1 MRDKKKEN
9 RFLICGIALSICLC
23 VPAGSVILHLS
34 ETFIRS
40 GIADMA
46 GAVGIAAPEQLGD
59 IMHLYKS
66 GDGLRAAGEE
76 ILRQYGY
83 GRDVYSFVPAWFGA
97 AAYAIPFCIILVVLF
112 SFGLYWGHRMKEAEK
127 RTAVLSGYLDRIMEG
142 QYDTLMKDDT
152 GSALGDSIYKAVVLL
167 REEREQ
173 AQRAKKNLADNMAD
187 LSHQLKTPAA
197 SIGLSLSLL
206 KKKAWNEGD
215 KDDSKNVIL
224 KDIGRM
230 ERQVGHL
237 QHLVGTM
244 LTLSKLDAGML
255 ELEEKEFDLEEML
268 VDAVQPFVRQMEE
281 KGICFGIRGADG
293 ISLSGDFGWCSE
305 AFGNII
311 KNCVEH
317 TPERGNIS
325 IACQDNPIYAEIVIQ
340 DSGVGFDEADLPR
353 LFERF
358 YRGSGSSKDSA
369 GIGLAL
375 SKSIIEK
382 ENGTVTAENAK
393 TGGARF
399 CIKFYHCHRIGT

>member
-1 MRDKKKEN
+1 MRDKKKGN
-9 RFLICGIALSICLC
+9 RILICGIALSICLF
-23 VPAGSVILHLS
+23 VLAGGVILHLS

-46 GAVGIAAPEQLGD
+46 GAVGIAAPEQLGGV
-59 IMHLYKS
+59 MHLYKS
-66 GDGLRAAGEE
+66 GDGLRVAGEE

-97 AAYAIPFCIILVVLF
+97 AAYAIPFCITLIMIF
-112 SFGLYWGHRMKEAEK
+112 SFRLYWQKKVREDEK

-142 QYDTLMKDDT
+142 QYDTLMQHDT
-152 GSALGDSIYKAVVLL
+152 GSELEDSIYKAVVLL

-173 AQRAKKNLADNMAD
+173 AQGAKKNLADNMAD

-197 SIGLSLSLL
+197 SIGLTLSLL
-206 KKKAWNEGD
+206 KKKAWDEET
-215 KDDSKNVIL
+215 KQ
-224 KDIGRM
+224 DIGRM
-230 ERQVGHL
+230 EGQVGHL
-237 QHLVGTM
+237 QHLVGSM
-244 LTLSKLDAGML
+244 LTLSRLDAGVL

-281 KGICFGIRGADG
+281 KGICFGIQGADG

-317 TPERGNIS
+317 TPERGDIS
-325 IACQDNPIYAEIVIQ
+325 IVCRDNPIYTEIVIQ
-340 DSGVGFDEADLPR
+340 DSGRGFDEADLPR

-358 YRGSGSSKDSA
+358 YRGAGSSKDSV

-375 SKSIIEK
+375 AKSIIEK
-382 ENGTVTAENAK
+382 ENGAVTVENAG

-399 CIKFYHCHRIGT
+399 CIKFYHCHRIST

>member
-1 MRDKKKEN
+1 MRDKKKGN
-9 RFLICGIALSICLC
+9 RILICGIALSICLC
-23 VPAGSVILHLS
+23 VLAGSVILHLS

-40 GIADMA
+40 SIADMA
-46 GAVGIAAPEQLGD
+46 GAVGIAATEQRGD
-59 IMHLYKS
+59 VMHLYKS
-66 GDGLRAAGEE
+66 GDGLRIAGEE

-97 AAYAIPFCIILVVLF
+97 AAYAIPFCITLIMIF
-112 SFGLYWGHRMKEAEK
+112 SFRLYWQKKVREDEK

-142 QYDTLMKDDT
+142 QYDTLMQHDT
-152 GSALGDSIYKAVVLL
+152 GSELEDSIYKAVVLL

-173 AQRAKKNLADNMAD
+173 AQGAKKNLADNMAD

-197 SIGLSLSLL
+197 SIGLTLSLL
-206 KKKAWNEGD
+206 KKKAWDEET
-215 KDDSKNVIL
+215 KQ
-224 KDIGRM
+224 DIGRM
-230 ERQVGHL
+230 EGQVGHL
-237 QHLVGTM
+237 QHLVGSM
-244 LTLSKLDAGML
+244 LTLSRLDAGVL

-317 TPERGNIS
+317 TPEQGNIS
-325 IACQDNPIYAEIVIQ
+325 IACRDNPIYTEIVIQ
-340 DSGVGFDEADLPR
+340 DSGRGFDEADLSH

-358 YRGSGSSKDSA
+358 YRGAGFSKDSA

-375 SKSIIEK
+375 AKSIIEK
-382 ENGTVTAENAK
+382 ENGTVTAKNTE
-393 TGGARF
+393 TGGAGF
-399 CIKFYHCHRIGT
+399 YIKFYHCH

>member
-1 MRDKKKEN
+1 MRDKKKGN
-9 RFLICGIALSICLC
+9 RILICGIALSICLC
-23 VPAGSVILHLS
+23 VLAGSVILHLS

-40 GIADMA
+40 SIADMA
-46 GAVGIAAPEQLGD
+46 GAVGIAATEQRGD
-59 IMHLYKS
+59 VMHLYKS
-66 GDGLRAAGEE
+66 GNGLRIAGEE

-97 AAYAIPFCIILVVLF
+97 AAYAIPFCITLIMIF
-112 SFGLYWGHRMKEAEK
+112 SFRLYWQKKVREDEK

-142 QYDTLMKDDT
+142 QYDTLMQHDT
-152 GSALGDSIYKAVVLL
+152 GSELEDSIYKAVVLL

-173 AQRAKKNLADNMAD
+173 AQGAKKNLADNMAD

-197 SIGLSLSLL
+197 SIGLTLSLL
-206 KKKAWNEGD
+206 KKKAWDEET
-215 KDDSKNVIL
+215 KQ
-224 KDIGRM
+224 DIIRM
-230 ERQVGHL
+230 EGQVGHL
-237 QHLVGTM
+237 QHLVGSM
-244 LTLSKLDAGML
+244 LTLSRLDAGVL

-317 TPERGNIS
+317 TPEQGNIS
-325 IACQDNPIYAEIVIQ
+325 IACRDNPIYTEIVIQ
-340 DSGVGFDEADLPR
+340 DSGRGFDEADLPH

-358 YRGSGSSKDSA
+358 YRGAGFSKDSA

-375 SKSIIEK
+375 AKSIIEK
-382 ENGTVTAENAK
+382 ENGTVTAKNTE
-393 TGGARF
+393 TGGAGF
-399 CIKFYHCHRIGT
+399 YIKFYHCH

>member
-1 MRDKKKEN
+1 MRDKKKGN
-9 RFLICGIALSICLC
+9 RILICGIALSICLC
-23 VPAGSVILHLS
+23 VLAGSVILHLS

-40 GIADMA
+40 SIADMA
-46 GAVGIAAPEQLGD
+46 GAVGIAATEQRGD
-59 IMHLYKS
+59 VMHLYKS
-66 GDGLRAAGEE
+66 GNGLRIAGEE

-97 AAYAIPFCIILVVLF
+97 AAYAIPFCITLIMIF
-112 SFGLYWGHRMKEAEK
+112 SFRLYWQKKVREDEK

-142 QYDTLMKDDT
+142 QYDTLMQHDT
-152 GSALGDSIYKAVVLL
+152 GSELEDSIYKAVVLL

-173 AQRAKKNLADNMAD
+173 AQGAKKNLADNMAD

-197 SIGLSLSLL
+197 SIGLTLSLL
-206 KKKAWNEGD
+206 KKKAWDEET
-215 KDDSKNVIL
+215 KQ
-224 KDIGRM
+224 DIGRM
-230 ERQVGHL
+230 EGQVGHL
-237 QHLVGTM
+237 QHLVGSM
-244 LTLSKLDAGML
+244 LTLSRLEAGVL

-281 KGICFGIRGADG
+281 KGICFGIQGADG

-317 TPERGNIS
+317 TPEQGNIS
-325 IACQDNPIYAEIVIQ
+325 IACRDNPIYTEIVIQ
-340 DSGVGFDEADLPR
+340 DSGRGFDEADLPH

-358 YRGSGSSKDSA
+358 YRGAGFSKDSA

-375 SKSIIEK
+375 AKSIIEK
-382 ENGTVTAENAK
+382 ENGTVTAENTQ
-393 TGGARF
+393 TGGAGF
-399 CIKFYHCHRIGT
+399 YIKFYHCH

>member
-1 MRDKKKEN
+1 MRDKKKGN
-9 RFLICGIALSICLC
+9 RILICGIALSICLC
-23 VPAGSVILHLS
+23 VLAGSVILHLS

-40 GIADMA
+40 SIADMA
-46 GAVGIAAPEQLGD
+46 GAVGIAATEQRGD
-59 IMHLYKS
+59 VMHLYKS
-66 GDGLRAAGEE
+66 GNGLRIAGEE

-97 AAYAIPFCIILVVLF
+97 AAYAIPFCITLIMIF
-112 SFGLYWGHRMKEAEK
+112 SFRLYWQKKVREDKK

-142 QYDTLMKDDT
+142 QYDTLMQHDT
-152 GSALGDSIYKAVVLL
+152 GSELEDSIYKAVVLL

-173 AQRAKKNLADNMAD
+173 AQGAKKNLADNMAD

-197 SIGLSLSLL
+197 SIGLTLSLL
-206 KKKAWNEGD
+206 KKKAWDEET
-215 KDDSKNVIL
+215 KQ
-224 KDIGRM
+224 DIIRM
-230 ERQVGHL
+230 EGQVGHL
-237 QHLVGTM
+237 QHLVGSM
-244 LTLSKLDAGML
+244 LTLSRLDAGVL

-281 KGICFGIRGADG
+281 KGICFGIQGADG

-317 TPERGNIS
+317 TPEQGNIS
-325 IACQDNPIYAEIVIQ
+325 IACRDNPIYTEIVIQ
-340 DSGVGFDEADLPR
+340 DSGRGFDEADLPH

-358 YRGSGSSKDSA
+358 YRGAGFSKDSA

-375 SKSIIEK
+375 AKSIIEK
-382 ENGTVTAENAK
+382 ENGTVTAKNTE
-393 TGGARF
+393 TGGAGF
-399 CIKFYHCHRIGT
+399 YIKFYHCH

>member
-1 MRDKKKEN
+1 MRDKKKGN
-9 RFLICGIALSICLC
+9 RILICGIALSICLC
-23 VPAGSVILHLS
+23 VLAGGVILYLS

-40 GIADMA
+40 SIADMA
-46 GAVGIAAPEQLGD
+46 GAVGIAAPEQLGGV
-59 IMHLYKS
+59 MHLYKS
-66 GDGLRAAGEE
+66 GDGLRDAGEE

-97 AAYAIPFCIILVVLF
+97 AAYAIPFCITLIMIF
-112 SFGLYWGHRMKEAEK
+112 SFRLYWQKKVREDEK

-142 QYDTLMKDDT
+142 QYDTLMQHDT
-152 GSALGDSIYKAVVLL
+152 GSELEDSIYKAVVLL

-173 AQRAKKNLADNMAD
+173 AQGAKKNLADNMAD

-197 SIGLSLSLL
+197 SIGLTLSLL
-206 KKKAWNEGD
+206 KKKAWDEET
-215 KDDSKNVIL
+215 KQ
-224 KDIGRM
+224 DIGRM
-230 ERQVGHL
+230 EGQVGHL
-237 QHLVGTM
+237 QHLVGSM
-244 LTLSKLDAGML
+244 LTLSRLDAGVL

-281 KGICFGIRGADG
+281 KGICFGIQGADG

-317 TPERGNIS
+317 TPEQGNIS
-325 IACQDNPIYAEIVIQ
+325 IACRDNPIYTEIVIQ
-340 DSGVGFDEADLPR
+340 DSGRGFDEADLPH

-358 YRGSGSSKDSA
+358 YRGAGFSKDSA

-375 SKSIIEK
+375 AKSIIEK
-382 ENGTVTAENAK
+382 ENGTVTAKNTE
-393 TGGARF
+393 TGGAGF
-399 CIKFYHCHRIGT
+399 YIKFYHCH

>member
-1 MRDKKKEN
+1 MRDKKKGN
-9 RFLICGIALSICLC
+9 RILICGIALSICLC
-23 VPAGSVILHLS
+23 VLAGSVILHLS

-40 GIADMA
+40 SIADMA
-46 GAVGIAAPEQLGD
+46 GAVGIAATEQRGD
-59 IMHLYKS
+59 VMHLYKS
-66 GDGLRAAGEE
+66 GDGLRIAGEE

-97 AAYAIPFCIILVVLF
+97 AAYAIPFCITLIMIF
-112 SFGLYWGHRMKEAEK
+112 SFRLYWQKKVREDEK

-142 QYDTLMKDDT
+142 QYDTLMQHDT
-152 GSALGDSIYKAVVLL
+152 GSELEDSIYKAVVLL

-173 AQRAKKNLADNMAD
+173 AQGAKKNLADNMAD

-197 SIGLSLSLL
+197 SIGLTLSLL
-206 KKKAWNEGD
+206 KKKAWDEET
-215 KDDSKNVIL
+215 KQ
-224 KDIGRM
+224 DIGRM
-230 ERQVGHL
+230 EGQVGHL
-237 QHLVGTM
+237 QHLVGSM
-244 LTLSKLDAGML
+244 LTLSRLDAGVL

-317 TPERGNIS
+317 TPERGDIS
-325 IACQDNPIYAEIVIQ
+325 IVCRDNPIYTEIVIQ
-340 DSGVGFDEADLPR
+340 DSGGGFDEADLPR

-358 YRGSGSSKDSA
+358 YRGAGSSKDSA

-375 SKSIIEK
+375 AKSIIEK
-382 ENGTVTAENAK
+382 ENGTVTAKNTE
-393 TGGARF
+393 TGGAGF
-399 CIKFYHCHRIGT
+399 YIKFYHCH

>member
-1 MRDKKKEN
+1 MRDKKKGN
-9 RFLICGIALSICLC
+9 RILICGIALSICLC
-23 VPAGSVILHLS
+23 VLAGSVILHLS

-40 GIADMA
+40 SIADMA
-46 GAVGIAAPEQLGD
+46 GAVGIAATEQRGD
-59 IMHLYKS
+59 VMHLYKS
-66 GDGLRAAGEE
+66 GDGLRIAGEE

-97 AAYAIPFCIILVVLF
+97 AAYAIPFCITLIMIF
-112 SFGLYWGHRMKEAEK
+112 SFRLYWQKKVREDEK

-142 QYDTLMKDDT
+142 QYDTLMQHDT
-152 GSALGDSIYKAVVLL
+152 GSELEDSIYKAVVLL

-173 AQRAKKNLADNMAD
+173 AQGAKKNLADNMAD

-197 SIGLSLSLL
+197 SIGLTLSLL
-206 KKKAWNEGD
+206 KKKAWDEET
-215 KDDSKNVIL
+215 KQ
-224 KDIGRM
+224 DIGRM
-230 ERQVGHL
+230 EGQVGHL
-237 QHLVGTM
+237 QHLVGSM
-244 LTLSKLDAGML
+244 LTLSRLDAGVL
-255 ELEEKEFDLEEML
+255 ELEEKAFDLEEML

-317 TPERGNIS
+317 TPEQGNIS
-325 IACQDNPIYAEIVIQ
+325 IACRDNPIYTEIVIQ
-340 DSGVGFDEADLPR
+340 DSGRGFDEADLPH

-358 YRGSGSSKDSA
+358 YRGAGFSKDSA

-375 SKSIIEK
+375 AKSIIEK
-382 ENGTVTAENAK
+382 ENGTVTAKNTE
-393 TGGARF
+393 TGGAGF
-399 CIKFYHCHRIGT
+399 YIKFYHCH

>member
-1 MRDKKKEN
+1 MRDKKKGN
-9 RFLICGIALSICLC
+9 RILICGIALSICLC
-23 VPAGSVILHLS
+23 VLAGSVILHLS

-40 GIADMA
+40 SIADMA
-46 GAVGIAAPEQLGD
+46 GAVGIAATEQRGD
-59 IMHLYKS
+59 VMHLYKS
-66 GDGLRAAGEE
+66 GNGLRIAGEE

-97 AAYAIPFCIILVVLF
+97 AAYAIPFCITLIMIF
-112 SFGLYWGHRMKEAEK
+112 SFRLYWQKKVREDKK

-142 QYDTLMKDDT
+142 QYDTLMQHDT
-152 GSALGDSIYKAVVLL
+152 GSELEDSIYKAVVLL

-173 AQRAKKNLADNMAD
+173 AQGAKKNLADNMAD

-197 SIGLSLSLL
+197 SIGLTLSLL
-206 KKKAWNEGD
+206 KKKAWDEET
-215 KDDSKNVIL
+215 KQ
-224 KDIGRM
+224 DIIRM
-230 ERQVGHL
+230 EGQVGHL
-237 QHLVGTM
+237 QHLVGSM
-244 LTLSKLDAGML
+244 LTLSRLDAGVL

-281 KGICFGIRGADG
+281 KGICFGIQGADG

-317 TPERGNIS
+317 TPERGDIS
-325 IACQDNPIYAEIVIQ
+325 IVCRDNPIYTEIVIQ
-340 DSGVGFDEADLPR
+340 DSGGGFDEADLSR

-358 YRGSGSSKDSA
+358 YRGAGSSKDSA

-375 SKSIIEK
+375 AKSIIEK
-382 ENGTVTAENAK
+382 ENGTVMAENTE
-393 TGGARF
+393 TGGAGF
-399 CIKFYHCHRIGT
+399 YIKFYHCHQIST

>member
-1 MRDKKKEN
+1 MRDKKKGN
-9 RFLICGIALSICLC
+9 RILICGIALSICLC
-23 VPAGSVILHLS
+23 VLAGSVILHLS

-40 GIADMA
+40 SIADMA
-46 GAVGIAAPEQLGD
+46 GAVGIAATEQRGD
-59 IMHLYKS
+59 VMHLYKS
-66 GDGLRAAGEE
+66 GDGLRIAGEE

-97 AAYAIPFCIILVVLF
+97 AAYAIPFCITLIMIF
-112 SFGLYWGHRMKEAEK
+112 SFRLYWQKKVREDEK

-142 QYDTLMKDDT
+142 QYDTLMQHDT
-152 GSALGDSIYKAVVLL
+152 GSELEDSIYKAVVLL

-173 AQRAKKNLADNMAD
+173 AQGAKKNLADNMAD

-197 SIGLSLSLL
+197 SIGLTLSLL
-206 KKKAWNEGD
+206 KKKAWDEET
-215 KDDSKNVIL
+215 KQ
-224 KDIGRM
+224 DIGRM
-230 ERQVGHL
+230 EGQVGRL

-244 LTLSKLDAGML
+244 LTLSKLDAGVL

-317 TPERGNIS
+317 TPEQGNIS
-325 IACQDNPIYAEIVIQ
+325 IACRDNPIYTEIVIQ
-340 DSGVGFDEADLPR
+340 DSGRGFDEADLPH

-358 YRGSGSSKDSA
+358 YRGAGFSKDSA

-375 SKSIIEK
+375 AKSIIEK
-382 ENGTVTAENAK
+382 ENGTVTAKNTE
-393 TGGARF
+393 TGGAGF
-399 CIKFYHCHRIGT
+399 YIKFYHCH

>member
-1 MRDKKKEN
+1 MRDKKKGN
-9 RFLICGIALSICLC
+9 RILICGFALFICLF
-23 VPAGSVILHLS
+23 VLAGGVTLYLS

-46 GAVGIAAPEQLGD
+46 GAVGIADPEQLGD

-97 AAYAIPFCIILVVLF
+97 AAYAIPFCITLIMIF
-112 SFGLYWGHRMKEAEK
+112 SFRLYWQKKVREDEK

-142 QYDTLMKDDT
+142 QYDTLMQHDT
-152 GSALGDSIYKAVVLL
+152 GSELEDSIYKAVVLL

-173 AQRAKKNLADNMAD
+173 AQKAKENLADNMAD

-197 SIGLSLSLL
+197 SIGLTLSLL
-206 KKKAWNEGD
+206 KKKAWDEET
-215 KDDSKNVIL
+215 KQ
-224 KDIGRM
+224 DIGRM
-230 ERQVGHL
+230 EGQVGHL
-237 QHLVGTM
+237 QHLVGSM
-244 LTLSKLDAGML
+244 LTLSRLDAGVL

-281 KGICFGIRGADG
+281 KGICFGIQGADG

-311 KNCVEH
+311 KNCMEH
-317 TPERGNIS
+317 TPKQGNIS
-325 IACQDNPIYAEIVIQ
+325 ITCQDNPIYTEVVIQ
-340 DSGVGFDEADLPR
+340 DSGGGFDEADLPY

-358 YRGSGSSKDSA
+358 YRGAGSSKDSV

-399 CIKFYHCHRIGT
+399 CIKFYHCHRIST

>member
-1 MRDKKKEN
+1 MRDKKKGN
-9 RFLICGIALSICLC
+9 RILICGIALSICLF
-23 VPAGSVILHLS
+23 VLAGGVILHLS

-83 GRDVYSFVPAWFGA
+83 GRDVHSFVPAWFGA
-97 AAYAIPFCIILVVLF
+97 AAYAIPFCIMLIMIF
-112 SFGLYWGHRMKEAEK
+112 SFRLYWQKKVREDEK

-142 QYDTLMKDDT
+142 QYDTLMQHDT
-152 GSALGDSIYKAVVLL
+152 GSELEDSIYKAVVLL

-173 AQRAKKNLADNMAD
+173 AQGAKKNLADNMAD

-197 SIGLSLSLL
+197 SIGLTLSLL
-206 KKKAWNEGD
+206 KKKAWDEET
-215 KDDSKNVIL
+215 KE
-224 KDIGRM
+224 DIGRM
-230 ERQVGHL
+230 EGQVSRL

-244 LTLSKLDAGML
+244 LTLSKLDAGVL
-255 ELEEKEFDLEEML
+255 ELEEKAFDLEEML

-281 KGICFGIRGADG
+281 KEICFGIQGADG
-293 ISLSGDFGWCSE
+293 ILLTGDFVWCSE
-305 AFGNII
+305 ALGNII

-317 TPERGNIS
+317 TPERGDIS
-325 IACQDNPIYAEIVIQ
+325 IVCRDNPIYTEIVIQ
-340 DSGVGFDEADLPR
+340 DSGRGFDEADLPR

-358 YRGSGSSKDSA
+358 YRGAGSSKDSV

-375 SKSIIEK
+375 AKSIIEK
-382 ENGTVTAENAK
+382 ENGAVTVENAG

-399 CIKFYHCHRIGT
+399 CIKFYHCHRIST

>member
-1 MRDKKKEN
+1 M
-9 RFLICGIALSICLC
+9 
-23 VPAGSVILHLS
+23 
-34 ETFIRS
+34 
-40 GIADMA
+40 
-46 GAVGIAAPEQLGD
+46 
-59 IMHLYKS
+59 
-66 GDGLRAAGEE
+66 
-76 ILRQYGY
+76 
-83 GRDVYSFVPAWFGA
+83 YSFVPVWFGV
-97 AAYAIPFCIILVVLF
+97 AAYTVPFCITLVMLF
-112 SFGLYWGHRMKEAEK
+112 SFVLCWRHKAKETEK
-127 RTAVLSGYLDRIMEG
+127 QTAALSGYLDRIMEG
-142 QYDTLMKDDT
+142 QYGILMQYDT
-152 GSALGDSIYKAVVLL
+152 GSALEDSIYKAVVLL

-197 SIGLSLSLL
+197 SIGLTLSLL
-206 KKKAWNEGD
+206 KKKAWDEET
-215 KDDSKNVIL
+215 KQ
-224 KDIGRM
+224 DIIRM
-230 ERQVGHL
+230 EGQVGHL

-244 LTLSKLDAGML
+244 LTLSKLDAGVL

-281 KGICFGIRGADG
+281 KGICFGIQGADG

-325 IACQDNPIYAEIVIQ
+325 ITCRGNPIYTEIVIQ
-340 DSGVGFDEADLPR
+340 DSGGGFDETDLPH

-358 YRGSGSSKDSA
+358 YRGAGSSKDSA

-382 ENGTVTAENAK
+382 ENGTVTAEK
-393 TGGARF
+393 TKAGGARF
-399 CIKFYHCHRIGT
+399 CIKFYHCHRIST

>member
-1 MRDKKKEN
+1 MRDKKKGN
-9 RFLICGIALSICLC
+9 RILICGIALSICLC
-23 VPAGSVILHLS
+23 VLAGSVILHLS

-40 GIADMA
+40 SIADMA
-46 GAVGIAAPEQLGD
+46 GAVGIAATEQRGD
-59 IMHLYKS
+59 VMHLYKS
-66 GDGLRAAGEE
+66 GDGLRIAGEE

-97 AAYAIPFCIILVVLF
+97 AAYAIPFCITLIMIF
-112 SFGLYWGHRMKEAEK
+112 SFRLYWQKKVREDKK

-142 QYDTLMKDDT
+142 QYDTLMQHDT
-152 GSALGDSIYKAVVLL
+152 GSELEDSIYKAVVLL

-173 AQRAKKNLADNMAD
+173 AQGAKKNLADNMAD

-197 SIGLSLSLL
+197 SIGLTLSLL
-206 KKKAWNEGD
+206 KKKAWDERD

-224 KDIGRM
+224 EDIGRM
-230 ERQVGHL
+230 EGQASRL
-237 QHLVGTM
+237 QQLVGSM
-244 LTLSKLDAGML
+244 LTLSRLDAGVL

-281 KGICFGIRGADG
+281 KGICFGIQGADG

-317 TPERGNIS
+317 TPEQGNIS
-325 IACQDNPIYAEIVIQ
+325 IACRDNPIYTEIVIQ
-340 DSGVGFDEADLPR
+340 DSGRGFDEADLPH

-358 YRGSGSSKDSA
+358 YRGAGFSKDSA

-375 SKSIIEK
+375 AKSIIEK
-382 ENGTVTAENAK
+382 ENGTVTAKNTE
-393 TGGARF
+393 TGGAGF
-399 CIKFYHCHRIGT
+399 YIKFYHCH

>member
-1 MRDKKKEN
+1 MRDKKKGN
-9 RFLICGIALSICLC
+9 RILICGIALSICLC
-23 VPAGSVILHLS
+23 VLAGSVILHLS

-40 GIADMA
+40 SIADMA
-46 GAVGIAAPEQLGD
+46 GAVGIAATEQRGD
-59 IMHLYKS
+59 VMHLYKS
-66 GDGLRAAGEE
+66 GDGLRIAGEE

-97 AAYAIPFCIILVVLF
+97 AAYAIPFCITLIMIF
-112 SFGLYWGHRMKEAEK
+112 SFRLYWQKKVREDEK

-142 QYDTLMKDDT
+142 QYDTLMQHDT
-152 GSALGDSIYKAVVLL
+152 GSELEDSIYKAVVLL
-167 REEREQ
+167 REEWEQ
-173 AQRAKKNLADNMAD
+173 AQGAKKNLADNMAD

-197 SIGLSLSLL
+197 SIGLTLSLL
-206 KKKAWNEGD
+206 KKKAWDEET
-215 KDDSKNVIL
+215 KQ
-224 KDIGRM
+224 DIGRM
-230 ERQVGHL
+230 EGQVGHL
-237 QHLVGTM
+237 QHLVGSM
-244 LTLSKLDAGML
+244 LTLSRLDAGVL

-317 TPERGNIS
+317 TPEQGNIS
-325 IACQDNPIYAEIVIQ
+325 IACRDNPIYTEIVIQ
-340 DSGVGFDEADLPR
+340 DSGRGFDEADLPH

-358 YRGSGSSKDSA
+358 YRGAGFSKDSA

-375 SKSIIEK
+375 AKSIIEK
-382 ENGTVTAENAK
+382 ENGTVTAKNTE
-393 TGGARF
+393 TGGAGF
-399 CIKFYHCHRIGT
+399 YIKFYHCH

>member
-1 MRDKKKEN
+1 MRDKKKGN
-9 RFLICGIALSICLC
+9 RILICGFALFICLF
-23 VPAGSVILHLS
+23 VLAGGVTLYLS

-46 GAVGIAAPEQLGD
+46 GAVGIADPEQLGD

-97 AAYAIPFCIILVVLF
+97 AAYAIPFCITLIMIF
-112 SFGLYWGHRMKEAEK
+112 SFRLYWQKKVREDEK

-142 QYDTLMKDDT
+142 QYDTLMQHDT
-152 GSALGDSIYKAVVLL
+152 GSELEDSIYKAVVLL

-173 AQRAKKNLADNMAD
+173 AQGAKKNLADNMAD

-197 SIGLSLSLL
+197 SIGLTLSLL
-206 KKKAWNEGD
+206 KKKAWDEET
-215 KDDSKNVIL
+215 KQ
-224 KDIGRM
+224 DIGRM
-230 ERQVGHL
+230 EGQVGHL
-237 QHLVGTM
+237 QHLVGSM
-244 LTLSKLDAGML
+244 LTLSRLDAGVL

-281 KGICFGIRGADG
+281 KGICFGIQGADG

-311 KNCVEH
+311 KNCMEH
-317 TPERGNIS
+317 TPKQGNIS
-325 IACQDNPIYAEIVIQ
+325 ITCQDNPIYTEVVIQ
-340 DSGVGFDEADLPR
+340 DSGGGFDEADLPY

-358 YRGSGSSKDSA
+358 YRGAGSSKDSV

-399 CIKFYHCHRIGT
+399 CLKFYHCHRIST

>member
-1 MRDKKKEN
+1 MRDKKKGN
-9 RFLICGIALSICLC
+9 RILICGIALSICLF
-23 VPAGSVILHLS
+23 VLAGGVILQLS

-83 GRDVYSFVPAWFGA
+83 GRDVHSFVPAWFGA
-97 AAYAIPFCIILVVLF
+97 AAYAIPFCIILVMLF
-112 SFGLYWGHRMKEAEK
+112 SFWIYWRHKMKEAEK
-127 RTAVLSGYLDRIMEG
+127 RTVALSGYLDRIMEG
-142 QYDTLMKDDT
+142 QYDTLMKEDT

-173 AQRAKKNLADNMAD
+173 AQRAKENLADNMAD

-197 SIGLSLSLL
+197 SIGLTLSLL
-206 KKKAWNEGD
+206 KKKAWDEET
-215 KDDSKNVIL
+215 KQ
-224 KDIGRM
+224 DIGRM
-230 ERQVGHL
+230 EGQVGRL
-237 QHLVGTM
+237 QRLVGTM
-244 LTLSKLDAGML
+244 LTLSKLDAGVL
-255 ELEEKEFDLEEML
+255 ELEEKAFDLEEML
-268 VDAVQPFVRQMEE
+268 VDAVQPFVRQLEE
-281 KGICFGIRGADG
+281 KGICFGIQGAAG

-305 AFGNII
+305 ALGNII
-311 KNCVEH
+311 KNCMEH
-317 TPERGNIS
+317 TPKRGDIS
-325 IACQDNPIYAEIVIQ
+325 ITCQDNPIYTEVVIQ
-340 DSGVGFDEADLPR
+340 DSGGGFDEADLPH

-358 YRGSGSSKDSA
+358 YRGAGSSKDSV

-399 CIKFYHCHRIGT
+399 CIKFYHCHRIST

>member
-1 MRDKKKEN
+1 MRDKKKGN
-9 RFLICGIALSICLC
+9 RILICGIALSICLC
-23 VPAGSVILHLS
+23 VLAGSVILHLS

-40 GIADMA
+40 NIADMA
-46 GAVGIAAPEQLGD
+46 GAVGIAATEQRGD
-59 IMHLYKS
+59 VMHLYKS
-66 GDGLRAAGEE
+66 GDGLRIAGEE

-97 AAYAIPFCIILVVLF
+97 AAYAIPFCITLIMIF
-112 SFGLYWGHRMKEAEK
+112 SFRLYWQKKVREDEK

-142 QYDTLMKDDT
+142 QYDTLMRHDT
-152 GSALGDSIYKAVVLL
+152 GSELEDSIYKAVVLL

-173 AQRAKKNLADNMAD
+173 AQGAKKNLADNMAD

-197 SIGLSLSLL
+197 SIGLTLSLL
-206 KKKAWNEGD
+206 KKKAWDEET
-215 KDDSKNVIL
+215 KQ
-224 KDIGRM
+224 DIGRM
-230 ERQVGHL
+230 EGQVGHL
-237 QHLVGTM
+237 QHLVGSM
-244 LTLSKLDAGML
+244 LTLSRLDAGVL

-281 KGICFGIRGADG
+281 KGICFGIQGADG

-317 TPERGNIS
+317 TPEQGNIS
-325 IACQDNPIYAEIVIQ
+325 IACRDNPIYTEIVIQ
-340 DSGVGFDEADLPR
+340 DSGRGFDEADLPH

-358 YRGSGSSKDSA
+358 YRGAGFSKDSA

-375 SKSIIEK
+375 AKSIIEK
-382 ENGTVTAENAK
+382 ENGTVTAKNTE
-393 TGGARF
+393 TGGAGF
-399 CIKFYHCHRIGT
+399 YIKFYHCH

>member
-1 MRDKKKEN
+1 MRDKKKGN
-9 RFLICGIALSICLC
+9 RILICGIVLSICLF
-23 VPAGSVILHLS
+23 VLAGGVILHLS

-97 AAYAIPFCIILVVLF
+97 AAYAIPFCITLIMIF
-112 SFGLYWGHRMKEAEK
+112 SFRLYWQKKVREDEK

-142 QYDTLMKDDT
+142 QYDTLMQHDT
-152 GSALGDSIYKAVVLL
+152 GSELEDSIYKAVVLL

-173 AQRAKKNLADNMAD
+173 AQGAKKNLADNMAD

-197 SIGLSLSLL
+197 SIGLTLSLL
-206 KKKAWNEGD
+206 KKKAWDEET
-215 KDDSKNVIL
+215 KQ
-224 KDIGRM
+224 DIGRM
-230 ERQVGHL
+230 EGQVGHL
-237 QHLVGTM
+237 QHLVGSM
-244 LTLSKLDAGML
+244 LTLSRLDAGVL

-281 KGICFGIRGADG
+281 KGICFGIQGADG

-317 TPERGNIS
+317 TPERGDIS
-325 IACQDNPIYAEIVIQ
+325 IVCRDNPIYTEIVIQ
-340 DSGVGFDEADLPR
+340 DSGGGFDEADIPH

-358 YRGSGSSKDSA
+358 YRGAGSSKDSV

-382 ENGTVTAENAK
+382 ENGTVTAENTQ
-393 TGGARF
+393 TGGAGF
-399 CIKFYHCHRIGT
+399 YIKFYHCHRIST